1 MGTLEQIWIKSSSGG
16 PMDAADSAELVTG
29 RGIIGNANQG
39 GHRQVTI
46 IEKELWEAMM
56 RELESDLPGSM
67 RRANF
72 MVSGLSLLESRGR
85 SLQIGECMIEIRGET
100 KPCRLMEELLPGLQ
114 DAMRRDWRG
123 GAYGVI
129 TRGGRIQVGDSAR
142 FVTR

>member
-1 MGTLEQIWIKSSSGG
+1 
-16 PMDAADSAELVTG
+16 MDAADSAELVTD

-46 IEKELWEAMM
+46 IERELWDGMM
-56 RELESDLPGSM
+56 LELESDLPGST
-67 RRANF
+67 RRANLV
-72 MVSGLSLLESRGR
+72 VSGLSLLESRGR
-85 SLQIGECMIEIRGET
+85 SLQIGECVIEIRGET

-129 TRGGRIQVGDSAR
+129 TSGGRLEVGDAVS
-142 FVTR
+142 FVGDGVR